1 MQTDIAYEN
10 FQLLLTLPENHKL
23 IVDKTTGKF
32 TLDERW
38 ILPGR
43 RRWYYGDS
51 RDDLLVPLEQV
62 FDLIKTM
69 KSDEEIINCLNH
81 IKDTFEKL
89 YPDFDKLHKLI
100 QCIMDKFVDP
110 QNVVQATTPE
120 NQTTDMPQDVPILDM
135 PQDNNLPDISQNMP
149 VLDMPKDVPVVD
161 IPFWNVPTNQIE
173 LAKWL
178 YGTPKITEVQKANS
192 DNHTTDIP
200 QDNNLPIVDMPKDV
214 PILDMPKDV
223 PVLDVP
229 QKTTISGRFY
239 EFVQSMNDALHNTQ
253 QTTEKTE
260 EPESEP
266 EQEPEVTQFMINIES
281 IANKTVADF
290 VAVVPTYV
298 AENDWDTCTE
308 LLKDARA
315 LWDYAYVCPDKDTP
329 NAKVVHVGLN
339 TTFSGTTQKL
349 GNVKYVDLEFKINV
363 LPDNDYDVRYNGDPN
378 RVMMTFSILN
388 GEYKIKKLFY

>member
-69 KSDEEIINCLNH
+69 KSNEEIINCLNH
-81 IKDTFEKL
+81 IKDTFSKL

-100 QCIMDKFVDP
+100 KNILDKFVDP
-110 QNVVQATTPE
+110 QNVAPE
-120 NQTTDMPQDVPILDM
+120 NQTTELS
-135 PQDNNLPDISQNMP
+135 QDNNIPDISQ
-149 VLDMPKDVPVVD
+149 D
-161 IPFWNVPTNQIE
+161 VPTNQVE
-173 LAKWL
+173 FEKWL
-178 YGTPKITEVQKANS
+178 YETPEITKVQEATSENHTVDIPQDDNLPTS
-192 DNHTTDIP
+192 DMPELVSMSGKRFVVFKEPESQTTDIP
-200 QDNNLPIVDMPKDV
+200 QDV
-214 PILDMPKDV
+214 PI
-223 PVLDVP
+223 LDVP

-260 EPESEP
+260 EPEPACHSPQDCAAKDPRSEQ

-281 IANKTVADF
+281 VANKTAADF
-290 VAVVPTYV
+290 IAVVPTYV
-298 AENDWDTCTE
+298 AENDWDICKE

-315 LWDYAYVCPDKDTP
+315 LWDYAYVCPPKDTP

-339 TTFSGTTQKL
+339 TTFSETTQKL

-378 RVMMTFSILN
+378 RVMMMFSIVK